1 MKMTEKKQS
10 TLKQIN
16 KIMEFEEHKEKNDVG
31 GNRNNNKKGTEPWA
45 SRLAHKTLNL
55 FLQAEGK

>member
-1 MKMTEKKQS
+1 MTEKKQS

-16 KIMEFEEHKEKNDVG
+16 KIMEFQEHKEKIMQG
-31 GNRNNNKKGTEPWA
+31 ELGTTIKKGTEPWA
-45 SRLAHKTLNL
+45 SRLAHKTLNM